1 MEAIEKQR
9 VIQEYVPGK
18 QVTLAHLIANPAG
31 SIFNKLGLIE
41 EYNDAIGILTITP
54 SEAAIIA
61 SDVATKAAEVEIG
74 FLDRFSGSLVITR
87 DISSVESALKEVLR
101 VLTDILLFTPTFI
114 TRSQGDREVRDL
126 RVGGLVLEVKYTLMK
141 QKNKTIG
148 INMIIRD
155 IIEVKAKEKEPIL
168 KSVAIQEIHHRIKNN
183 LQTISSLL
191 RLQFR
196 RMKDRNAKKALE
208 ESISRIVSVSITHEL
223 LSESGIVDVDIKILI
238 ERIADNGKDYLL
250 EPNKNIDIKV
260 LGNTFVVDSQYATSI
275 ALIANELIQNSI
287 DDGFKTKIM
296 DI

>member
-1 MEAIEKQR
+1 
-9 VIQEYVPGK
+9 
-18 QVTLAHLIANPAG
+18 
-31 SIFNKLGLIE
+31 
-41 EYNDAIGILTITP
+41 
-54 SEAAIIA
+54 
-61 SDVATKAAEVEIG
+61 
-74 FLDRFSGSLVITR
+74 
-87 DISSVESALKEVLR
+87 
-101 VLTDILLFTPTFI
+101 
-114 TRSQGDREVRDL
+114 
-126 RVGGLVLEVKYTLMK
+126 
-141 QKNKTIG
+141 
-148 INMIIRD
+148 MIIRD

>member
-1 MEAIEKQR
+1 
-9 VIQEYVPGK
+9 
-18 QVTLAHLIANPAG
+18 
-31 SIFNKLGLIE
+31 
-41 EYNDAIGILTITP
+41 
-54 SEAAIIA
+54 
-61 SDVATKAAEVEIG
+61 
-74 FLDRFSGSLVITR
+74 
-87 DISSVESALKEVLR
+87 
-101 VLTDILLFTPTFI
+101 
-114 TRSQGDREVRDL
+114 
-126 RVGGLVLEVKYTLMK
+126 MK